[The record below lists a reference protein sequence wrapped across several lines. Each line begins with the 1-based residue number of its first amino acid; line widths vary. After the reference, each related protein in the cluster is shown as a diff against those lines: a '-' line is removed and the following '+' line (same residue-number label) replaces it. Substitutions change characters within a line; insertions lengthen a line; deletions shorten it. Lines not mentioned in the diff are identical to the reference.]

1 MPQAAPL
8 ALTDDD
14 RAELARWSKGGLPR
28 LAERAQ
34 IVLACAEPGSGV
46 ARVAAELGS
55 TRMTVRKW
63 RRRFAEDGL
72 AGLADHDRP
81 GRPVADL
88 VLTGAERD
96 QLTRWARRASSAQ
109 ALALRAKIVLACAD
123 GATNKQ
129 AAADLRV
136 DPATVTKWRA
146 RFVARRLDGLADEP
160 RPGRPPSILPDQVEQ
175 VITATL
181 EELPQNATHWSRSSM
196 AARSG
201 LSKSTIGR
209 IWRKFDLKPHLSDSF
224 KLFTDPLFVEKVVD
238 VVGLYH
244 DPPGQAVVLCVDE
257 KSGSR
262 ALDRSQ
268 PVLPMTPGMP
278 ERSHDYVQRGTT
290 SLFAAFNFADGTVIS
305 SLHRHR
311 ATEFKKFLVRI
322 DKAVPADLNVH
333 LVCDNLAIY
342 KIAAIQDWLAR
353 HPRFRLHF
361 TVTGSS
367 RINQVERWFGYLTDQ
382 RIRRGVHKSVQ
393 ALEADIRDWI
403 ENWNQNPRS
412 FTWTKTGEEIL
423 DSLARYTAR
432 ISGAGLP
439 REGARIAIPTLGIT
453 RRYQGWPLTVAPAA
467 LQLIDR
473 GDLLAA
479 LDRAAAKK
487 VTIIS
492 APAGSGKTSL
502 LRAWAGQPDQPRR
515 LAVVQVQR
523 DQQDAQ
529 QFWLALLS
537 AVQQVSGTAR
547 DKPPAGTPYFNGRAM
562 VDRVLS
568 ELAEVRGGITL
579 VVDDLHELTSPEAL
593 AQLTWLLTNLPP
605 HVHAI
610 LAARH
615 DVRLGL
621 HQLRLADELADIRAA
636 DLRFTE
642 RETRELLD
650 ASGIMLSESGVA
662 LLYQRTEGWAAGL
675 RLAAIS
681 LAGHPDPE
689 RFVVEFSGSDR
700 MVSEYLLTEML
711 DRQPADV
718 QDLLLRTSVLNQV
731 NSELADVLTGRP
743 GSERIL
749 LELEDANAF
758 VLSLDPGRT
767 SFRYHHLFADLLRLE
782 LRRTLPEEIP
792 ELHRRAAE
800 WFTRHGEVAEAVR
813 HTQAAGDWAGAAR
826 LLADHSFSLTLD
838 GQAQTMQALL
848 RAFPPDA
855 DHPELALVRA
865 TVDIAQGH
873 LDEAVA
879 HLAVAEAH
887 AETAPPDRQR
897 RLQMAIAALNLS
909 LAGRRGNLASV
920 LEQARFLASPLT
932 GPSDEDISLGSDL
945 RAVALMNLGIVEEWS
960 LGLPD
965 AERHLREGAVLARE
979 IGRPYL
985 EVACLAQLGF
995 ASKFRPVATTRR
1007 RCQEAIALADRH
1019 GWGADPIAAP
1029 ALVTLAANL
1038 TLTGEFDEAD
1048 RWLQRTKRAL
1058 QTDTGPGIRLLT
1070 HTVGGLLLAGRGRHH
1085 EALEEFRAAERPR
1098 AQLEGSH
1105 ALANQAT
1112 GWMLTTQARAGLPGE
1127 ARAGLAALDEEQ
1139 ARSGEVRNA
1148 DAVICLAE
1156 GEPAAALSAVAS
1168 VLDGTAPVIGYTTV
1182 MEANLLAGLAY
1193 RQLGD
1198 QRAANRAAE
1207 HALTLA
1213 EQDRLVLPFVMT
1225 GSAELLEALP
1235 RHETAHAALLADIL
1249 DLVHGSSLAAK
1260 DQPAPPLTEE
1270 LSPGELRVLR
1280 YLPTNLSRSEI
1291 AGELSVSSNTVST
1304 HIRSIYTKLGAAD
1317 RSAAVRRARGLRL
1330 LATVRG

>member
-1 MPQAAPL
+1 MPQVTTPL

-63 RRRFAEDGL
+63 RLRFAEDGL

-109 ALALRAKIVLACAD
+109 ALALRAKIVLACAG

-224 KLFTDPLFVEKVVD
+224 KLFTDPLFAEKV
-238 VVGLYH
+238 
-244 DPPGQAVVLCVDE
+244 
-257 KSGSR
+257 
-262 ALDRSQ
+262 
-268 PVLPMTPGMP
+268 
-278 ERSHDYVQRGTT
+278 
-290 SLFAAFNFADGTVIS
+290 
-305 SLHRHR
+305 
-311 ATEFKKFLVRI
+311 
-322 DKAVPADLNVH
+322 
-333 LVCDNLAIY
+333 
-342 KIAAIQDWLAR
+342 
-353 HPRFRLHF
+353 
-361 TVTGSS
+361 
-367 RINQVERWFGYLTDQ
+367 
-382 RIRRGVHKSVQ
+382 
-393 ALEADIRDWI
+393 
-403 ENWNQNPRS
+403 
-412 FTWTKTGEEIL
+412 
-423 DSLARYTAR
+423 SLARYRAR

-439 REGARIAIPTLGIT
+439 REGVRIATPTLGIT

-479 LDRAAAKK
+479 LDRAAAKR

-502 LRAWAGQPDQPRR
+502 LRAWAGPPDQPRR

-568 ELAEVRGGITL
+568 ELAEARGGITL

-621 HQLRLADELADIRAA
+621 HQLRLDGELADIRAA

-650 ASGIMLSESGVA
+650 ASGIMLSEARVA

-689 RFVVEFSGSDR
+689 RFVVEFSGSER
-700 MVSEYLLTEML
+700 TVAEYLLAEML

-920 LEQARFLASPLT
+920 VEQARFLASPLT

-965 AERHLREGAVLARE
+965 AERHLREGAILARE

-1182 MEANLLAGLAY
+1182 MEAHLLAGLAY

-1270 LSPGELRVLR
+1270 LSPGELRVLL

-1317 RSAAVRRARGLRL
+1317 RSAAVRRARELRL
-1330 LATVRG
+1330 LATVRS

>member
-1 MPQAAPL
+1 MPQVTTPL

-63 RRRFAEDGL
+63 RLRFAEDGL

-109 ALALRAKIVLACAD
+109 ALALRAKIVLACAG

-224 KLFTDPLFVEKVVD
+224 KLFTDPLFAEKV
-238 VVGLYH
+238 
-244 DPPGQAVVLCVDE
+244 
-257 KSGSR
+257 
-262 ALDRSQ
+262 
-268 PVLPMTPGMP
+268 
-278 ERSHDYVQRGTT
+278 
-290 SLFAAFNFADGTVIS
+290 
-305 SLHRHR
+305 
-311 ATEFKKFLVRI
+311 
-322 DKAVPADLNVH
+322 
-333 LVCDNLAIY
+333 
-342 KIAAIQDWLAR
+342 
-353 HPRFRLHF
+353 
-361 TVTGSS
+361 
-367 RINQVERWFGYLTDQ
+367 
-382 RIRRGVHKSVQ
+382 
-393 ALEADIRDWI
+393 
-403 ENWNQNPRS
+403 
-412 FTWTKTGEEIL
+412 
-423 DSLARYTAR
+423 SLARYRAR

-439 REGARIAIPTLGIT
+439 REGVRIATPTLGIT

-479 LDRAAAKK
+479 LDRAAAKR

-502 LRAWAGQPDQPRR
+502 LRAWAGPPDQPRR

-568 ELAEVRGGITL
+568 ELAEARGGITL

-621 HQLRLADELADIRAA
+621 HQLRLDGELADIRAA

-650 ASGIMLSESGVA
+650 ASGIMLSEARVA

-689 RFVVEFSGSDR
+689 RFVVEFSGSER
-700 MVSEYLLTEML
+700 TVAEYLLAEML

-718 QDLLLRTSVLNQV
+718 QDLLLRTSVLDQV

-920 LEQARFLASPLT
+920 VEQARFLASPLT

-965 AERHLREGAVLARE
+965 AERHLREGAILARE

-1182 MEANLLAGLAY
+1182 MEAHLLAGLAY

-1270 LSPGELRVLR
+1270 LSPGELRVLL

-1317 RSAAVRRARGLRL
+1317 RSAAVRRARELRL
-1330 LATVRG
+1330 LATVRS